1 MVYGLSQWVRDAM
14 TPWVFLAG
22 HVLAG
27 AAVVGALVYF
37 HRRLLREF
45 PTAAE

>member
-1 MVYGLSQWVRDAM
+1 MVYVLSQWMGNAM
-14 TPWVFLAG
+14 TPWVFLSG

-27 AAVVGALVYF
+27 AAVVGALFYF
-37 HRRLLREF
+37 HRRLLRQF